1 MADDAGWRVKLYNL
15 DNEGQWSDQGT
26 GHVSCGYVDRLGG
39 TALVVDDE
47 VVKQGKLLEVRIVED
62 DIYTR
67 QGDTIITWTEPSS
80 NADLALSFEDTEGWN
95 RIWEDVCKV
104 QGRAAVPMEQEAEE
118 GGDFGG
124 GGGGGDGHGGEG
136 GGQCLESHENMM
148 GGDMDD
154 EGECPTL
161 PAPEISALAQI
172 DDVLANVNV
181 MSRDATARR
190 IVAEG
195 GAYVKRLVDV
205 FKDVEDL
212 EDTESLH
219 RMFNIFKNV
228 VQLNHGGLF
237 ELLLGDDFFP
247 DVVGALEYNPV
258 RKAEG
263 VRTSV

>member
-104 QGRAAVPMEQEAEE
+104 QGRAAVQAWSFILYPSSFILHPASYL
-118 GGDFGG
+118 
-124 GGGGGDGHGGEG
+124 
-136 GGQCLESHENMM
+136 CCVLL
-148 GGDMDD
+148 
-154 EGECPTL
+154 TL
-161 PAPEISALAQI
+161 HSAI
-172 DDVLANVNV
+172 
-181 MSRDATARR
+181 
-190 IVAEG
+190 I
-195 GAYVKRLVDV
+195 
-205 FKDVEDL
+205 
-212 EDTESLH
+212 
-219 RMFNIFKNV
+219 
-228 VQLNHGGLF
+228 
-237 ELLLGDDFFP
+237 
-247 DVVGALEYNPV
+247 
-258 RKAEG
+258 
-263 VRTSV
+263 